1 MIDIETVVF
10 DRVANAVWTYDKNA
24 NVTAYPVAMPESFP
38 HVSLCEIDNTVYRRS
53 QTLDRIEN
61 HAVLAYEVNVYSAL
75 ATGRKDEC
83 KAIADVVDTAMSEMR
98 FVRTFRGQ
106 TPNVDRDI
114 YRITMRYSAVASQ
127 PITVGEYQFVNIYSE

>member
-1 MIDIETVVF
+1 MIDIENVVF
-10 DRVANAVWTYDKNA
+10 DRVARALMAYDQGVDVSAV
-24 NVTAYPVAMPESFP
+24 PVELPESFP
-38 HVSLCEIDNTVYRRS
+38 HVVLYESANSVYRRS

-61 HAVLAYEVNVYSAL
+61 HAVLAYEVNVYCVGDGRKAQAKAL
-75 ATGRKDEC
+75 ADIIDSTMGG
-83 KAIADVVDTAMSEMR
+83 MR

>member
-1 MIDIETVVF
+1 MIDIENVVF
-10 DRVANAVWTYDKNA
+10 DSVARALMAYDENTD
-24 NVTAYPVAMPESFP
+24 VSAYPVELPESFP
-38 HVSLCEIDNTVYRRS
+38 HVVLYESDNSVYRRS

-61 HAVLAYEVNVYSAL
+61 HALLAYEVNVYCVGDGRKAQAKAL
-75 ATGRKDEC
+75 AD
-83 KAIADVVDTAMSEMR
+83 IVDSMMEGMR

-127 PITVGEYQFVNIYSE
+127 PIQVGDDQFVNIYSE

>member
-10 DRVANAVWTYDKNA
+10 DRVARALLAYDENTD
-24 NVTAYPVAMPESFP
+24 VSAYPVELPESFP
-38 HVSLCEIDNTVYRRS
+38 HVVLYESDNSVYRRS

-61 HAVLAYEVNVYSAL
+61 HALLAYEVNVYCVGDGRKTQAKAL
-75 ATGRKDEC
+75 AD
-83 KAIADVVDTAMSEMR
+83 IVDSTMEGMR

-127 PITVGEYQFVNIYSE
+127 PIQVGDDQFVNIYSE